1 MSTGQSS
8 HAPFDSMF
16 FDRRRISSYFRQRAG
31 QTMQTLKVI
40 TLTNVESLAVPD
52 VQIAAQWKR
61 DTKIGPQ
68 VVRVP
73 AGNLQSVAADSGF
86 QE

>member
-1 MSTGQSS
+1 MV
-8 HAPFDSMF
+8 

-31 QTMQTLKVI
+31 QTIQTLKAT
-40 TLTNVESLAVPD
+40 TLTNLESLAIPD
-52 VQIAAQWKR
+52 VQIAARWKQ

-68 VVRVP
+68 VVHVP
-73 AGNLQSVAADSGF
+73 ADYLQSVAADSGF